1 MFVFIVTII
10 SVCYFHMPLRNP
22 RDWAEHKRKLEAQSK
37 AAIAAHAPAADRSA
51 LKRPCMTIDLDPAV
65 DPAVMHEI

>member
-10 SVCYFHMPLRNP
+10 SVCYFHMPLLNP
-22 RDWAEHKRKLEAQSK
+22 RAWSEHKRKLDAQSK

-51 LKRPCMTIDLDPAV
+51 LKRPCMPIELDPAD
-65 DPAVMHEI
+65 DPPAMHEI